1 MLFCMSKKRIV
12 SLLPSCTEI
21 VCALGC
27 AGQLVGR
34 SHECDFPPEI
44 QSLPVCTSARLN
56 PDASSAEIDGEIK
69 SLLQRA
75 LSIYEVNAARIE
87 QLRPDLILTQDQCE
101 VCAVSVADLRKALPN
116 GPEIL
121 SVSPRRLADV
131 WKDIQT
137 IADAAGVG
145 EAGREWLSQLKH
157 RVVDVIQKTCMIK
170 KRPDVAC
177 IEWIDPLM
185 AAGNWAPEMV
195 DLAGGRDVLGA
206 PGRHSAWLEWEKLV
220 QADAD
225 VIVLMPCGF
234 DLERTRRESK
244 SLTDRPGWRDLQAV
258 KTRNVYITDGNHYFN
273 RPGPRVVE
281 SIEILAEILHPKLFS
296 FGHESRAWSH
306 FTGVP

>member
-1 MLFCMSKKRIV
+1 MLFWMSKKRIV

-44 QSLPVCTSARLN
+44 QSLPVCTSARLD
-56 PDASSAEIDGEIK
+56 PAASSAEIDRQIK

-75 LSIYEVNAARIE
+75 LSIYEVNAALIE

-101 VCAVSVADLRKALPN
+101 VCAVSVADLRKALPRA
-116 GPEIL
+116 PVIL

-131 WKDIQT
+131 WKDIQS

-145 EAGREWLSQLKH
+145 EEGRAWLSQLKH

-170 KRPDVAC
+170 NRPAVAC
-177 IEWIDPLM
+177 VEWLDPLM
-185 AAGNWAPEMV
+185 AAGNWVPEMV
-195 DLAGGRDVLGA
+195 HLAGGRDLLGA
-206 PGRHSAWLEWEKLV
+206 SGGHSAWLEWEKF
-220 QADAD
+220 ARSDPD
-225 VIVLMPCGF
+225 VIVLMPCGL
-234 DLERTRRESK
+234 DLERTRRES
-244 SLTDRPGWRDLQAV
+244 SFLTNHPGWRDLRAV
-258 KTRNVYITDGNHYFN
+258 KSRNVFITDGNHYFN

-281 SIEILAEILHPKLFS
+281 SIEILAEMLHPKLFS
-296 FGHESRAWSH
+296 FGHEHRGWSRL
-306 FTGVP
+306 